1 MNFTYKSFPN
11 QVYFGAGQIQKLPSI
26 LKNYLHN
33 PTDKV
38 LVLAEAR
45 VQAHVERLETSLGKE
60 VVHHFDKIIQHVP
73 QTLVEEGLKVT
84 NKLQPKVMLSIG
96 GGSAVGL
103 AKALALKNHL
113 PIIAVPTTF
122 AGSEQTNIWGISNE
136 EGKTTGR
143 DDVVLPQVVV
153 YDPELTQTMP
163 QRLAVMSAMNA
174 MAHLMEA
181 VYSPTGN
188 PITRNQALL
197 GMQQLKKGLENIAQ
211 QKAFTTEANEQILLG
226 AYLAGRAL
234 CEVTMALH
242 HKAAHVLGG
251 SFGMQHAEV
260 HTVLQTY
267 VLAYQWPHLSTE
279 IQQDFKLTLGNNP
292 PLALKMLA
300 ENAGAPTTLEEIGF
314 DQADIGKAVRI
325 MLANPYPNPAPLVE
339 SQLLVMLE
347 RAFEGRV

>member
-1 MNFTYKSFPN
+1 MNFTYKSFPG
-11 QVYFGAGQIQKLPSI
+11 QVHFGAGKLKELPHL
-26 LKNYLHN
+26 LKNYLSDPN
-33 PTDKV
+33 DKV

-45 VQAHVERLETSLGKE
+45 VQPQVDALVEALGRE
-60 VVHHFDKIIQHVP
+60 SVHHFDKVIQHVP
-73 QTLVEEGLKVT
+73 QTLVAEALTVA
-84 NKLQPKVMLSIG
+84 NHLQPKVMLSIG
-96 GGSAVGL
+96 GGSSVGL
-103 AKALALKNHL
+103 AKALALENRL

-136 EGKTTGR
+136 TGKTTGR
-143 DDVVLPQVVV
+143 NDVVLPQVVI
-153 YDPELTQTMP
+153 YDPALTQTMP

-188 PITRNQALL
+188 PVTRNQALL
-197 GMQQLKKGLENIAQ
+197 GMQTLKSGLENIAQ
-211 QKAFTTEANEQILLG
+211 QKSFTPAANEQILFG

-267 VLAYQWPHLSTE
+267 VLAYQWPHLSAE
-279 IQQDFKLTLGNNP
+279 VQQDFVKVWGENP
-292 PLALKMLA
+292 PLGLKNLA
-300 ENAGAPTTLEEIGF
+300 ANAGAPTTLEEIGF

-347 RAFEGRV
+347 KAFEGRV

>member
-1 MNFTYKSFPN
+1 MNFTYQSFPN
-11 QVYFGAGQIQKLPSI
+11 QVHFGAGKIKELPML
-26 LKNYLHN
+26 LKSYLKSSDN
-33 PTDKV
+33 KV

-45 VQAHVERLETSLGKE
+45 VQPQVDALIEVLGRE
-60 VVHHFDKIIQHVP
+60 VVHHFAKIIQHVP
-73 QTLVEEGLKVT
+73 QTLVEEALAVT
-84 NKLQPKVMLSIG
+84 REVQPKVMLAIG
-96 GGSAVGL
+96 GGSSVGL
-103 AKALALKNHL
+103 AKALALKNKL

-136 EGKTTGR
+136 MGKTTGR
-143 DDVVLPQVVV
+143 DDVVLPQVVI
-153 YDPELTQTMP
+153 YDPTLTQTMP

-197 GMQQLKKGLENIAQ
+197 GIQTLKKGLDTIAQ
-211 QKAFTTEANEQILLG
+211 QKSFTPMANEQILFG

-260 HTVLQTY
+260 HTVLQAY
-267 VLAYQWPHLSTE
+267 VLAYQWPHLSAE
-279 IQQDFKLTLGNNP
+279 IQQDFIGILGENP
-292 PLALKMLA
+292 PLGLKNLA
-300 ENAGAPTTLEEIGF
+300 ANAGVPTTLEEIGF

-325 MLANPYPNPAPLVE
+325 MMANPYPNPAPLME

-347 RAFEGRV
+347 KAFEGRM